1 MQLLQWRLSSP
12 KAATH
17 LPGFLVFREARSR
30 KLDTTAEHQAAFD
43 DEENLTKEVEKY
55 NQSIIERRAVRY
67 EAFLRT
73 LRLDRVPSSNSKTQ
87 RSPAHI
93 CSLDQKAYVPGSCVF
108 HLSNAAEQ
116 AGLYKDFFWDNPGF
130 WFDLFSDELMEMFA
144 HTRQTFADDV
154 MELEDLLCPIC
165 DVGIAGRHSI
175 GRHVVI
181 ITLIWDR
188 MRTGAMTTRRSRL
201 S

>member
-55 NQSIIERRAVRY
+55 NQSIIERRAV
-67 EAFLRT
+67 
-73 LRLDRVPSSNSKTQ
+73 
-87 RSPAHI
+87 
-93 CSLDQKAYVPGSCVF
+93 SLDQKAYVPGSCVF

-130 WFDLFSDELMEMFA
+130 WFGLFSDELMEMFA
-144 HTRQTFADDV
+144 HTRQTFADDKEQALIAPQDDV
-154 MELEDLLCPIC
+154 EVYERMSLFKAVVEIAVEAQKAYLVFEDN
-165 DVGIAGRHSI
+165 
-175 GRHVVI
+175 
-181 ITLIWDR
+181 
-188 MRTGAMTTRRSRL
+188 L
-201 S
+201 SEDDLSEDD